1 MMKEYLRR
9 TATVGA
15 VVLAAV
21 LVSKTALA
29 GPSARC
35 DVRLTVE
42 LTPDIPNPTDEGF
55 LGSLLSNQVD
65 YLLSLRRERSD
76 SLLVLELTGPG
87 PAYRCRNAIEA
98 IRRDGRVLSV
108 HVQQG
113 CDTCVARVA
122 REGHTGATVSGRT
135 SAQKEPS

>member
-1 MMKEYLRR
+1 MMKKYARR
-9 TATVGA
+9 TGTFGA

-21 LVSKTALA
+21 LVCNTALA
-29 GPSARC
+29 EPSAPC

-65 YLLSLRRERSD
+65 YLLSLRQERSD

-98 IRRDGRVLSV
+98 IRRDGHVLSV
-108 HVQQG
+108 HVSK
-113 CDTCVARVA
+113 
-122 REGHTGATVSGRT
+122 GATHVSHGWPARDT
-135 SAQKEPS
+135 PERR